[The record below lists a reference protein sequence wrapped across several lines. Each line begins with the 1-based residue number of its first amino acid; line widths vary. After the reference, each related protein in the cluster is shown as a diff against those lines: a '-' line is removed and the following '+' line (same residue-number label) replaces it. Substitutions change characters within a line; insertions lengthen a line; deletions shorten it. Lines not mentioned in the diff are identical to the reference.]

1 MNLASA
7 RALLRIGRRNVARS
21 RWRSALVVVLILLP
35 VGGMVGMATVLA
47 TSTPSP
53 ERVATHRMGQA
64 DLLVFPGEGGD
75 EATLRAK
82 LPAGS
87 RIEPIVEVGA
97 TLIVPGLAIPVT
109 VASED
114 PNGLAKGML
123 TLIDGRWPSATG
135 EVSVS
140 RAFAKL
146 AGASIGSTVEL
157 RELGRSTVVG
167 FVEDELQL
175 GARLAVVPPEIAA
188 TGGPDKSGTWLV
200 ALPPGT
206 DPAALDPALV
216 ASSGSAAPLFIVTTR
231 AQTLSDAGSLGPTT
245 IVLGGLALVDAALVA
260 AAAFAVGI
268 RRRQRELGLLSAAGG
283 TPRQLAGSVLAEAL
297 LLGGLGAVAG
307 VVLGVL
313 GGLALS
319 PFLDELT
326 GHRNPALVLDAPMMV
341 AALVLGILA
350 ALVAAL
356 APAWSAARISVLTA
370 LSGRRPPASSPRR
383 SLGIGVVLI
392 ATGIVATAIGAGL
405 RIAAVQAG
413 LNVWLLLAGAVLGT
427 LGFGA
432 SSGWFLGR
440 LEGPAARLPLASRI
454 ALRDTARARTRNGPI
469 VTALLAATAATI
481 ALAAYQASVE
491 ASSLAHFQPPFL
503 PDQIFLQGP
512 GFEQAGPEAVRA
524 LGATA
529 GAVIPGAGS
538 DARYVWV
545 APTGPN
551 DGTPLVAQNL
561 TVGDAELLRALGA
574 GAAVADLE
582 AGKAIA
588 LTLQAATFTSVT
600 LHIESTTDGSTIATP
615 EVPATVV
622 VIGVT
627 GGAASGATFLAPGED
642 LPGAVIS
649 AATASRLG
657 IPVGHSARFILRLGH
672 AVTDGDISTVAAIA
686 GKYPDT
692 YAFTARPP
700 DVAGGGFRFVIIGG
714 SLLFALTV
722 TGIAVAL
729 GEAESRPEQQTLL
742 AVGADPRLRRRITAA
757 RAGIIALLGGLLA
770 VPAGLLPVWG
780 LLITRHSPLVVPGL
794 EVVAVVALLPVLA
807 IAATWLLSRPIPDWS
822 AFRGRPS

>member
-1 MNLASA
+1 MNASTT

-35 VGGMVGMATVLA
+35 VAGMVGLATVLA

-64 DLLVFPGEGGD
+64 DLLVYLGEGGD
-75 EATLRAK
+75 EATLRVK
-82 LPAGS
+82 LPTGS
-87 RIEPIVEVGA
+87 RIEPIVVIGG

-114 PNGLAKGML
+114 PNGLAQGML
-123 TLIDGRWPSATG
+123 KLVDGRWPTATG
-135 EVSVS
+135 EVSIS

-157 RELGRSTVVG
+157 AELGRSMVVG
-167 FVEDELQL
+167 VVEDELQL
-175 GARLAVVPPEIAA
+175 GSRLAVVPPALA
-188 TGGPDKSGTWLV
+188 TTGGPDKTGTWLV
-200 ALPPGT
+200 ALPAGT
-206 DPAALDPALV
+206 DPATLDPALV
-216 ASSGSAAPLFIVTTR
+216 RSSGPAAPQFIVATR
-231 AQTLSDAGSLGPTT
+231 AQTLSDAASLGPTT

-260 AAAFAVGI
+260 AAAFAVGV
-268 RRRQRELGLLSAAGG
+268 RRRQRELGLLSAAGA
-283 TPRQLAGSVLAEAL
+283 TPRQLAGSVLAEAF
-297 LLGGLGAVAG
+297 LLGGLGAAAG
-307 VVLGVL
+307 VIVGVL
-313 GGLALS
+313 GGFAIS

-326 GHRNPALVLDAPMMV
+326 GHRNPALVLDTSTMV
-341 AALVLGILA
+341 AALALGLLA

-356 APAWSAARISVLTA
+356 APAWSAARMSVLTA

-392 ATGIVATAIGAGL
+392 TTGIIATAIGAGL
-405 RIAAVQAG
+405 RIAAIEAG

-432 SSGWFLGR
+432 CSGWFLGR

-454 ALRDTARARTRNGPI
+454 ALRDTARARNRNGPI

-491 ASSLAHFQPPFL
+491 ASNLAQFRPPFL
-503 PDQIFLQGP
+503 PDQVYIQGP
-512 GFEQAGPEAVRA
+512 GVAQAGPEAARA

-529 GAVIPGAGS
+529 GAIIPGAGS
-538 DARYVWV
+538 DTRYVWV
-545 APTGPN
+545 SSGDPN
-551 DGTPLVAQNL
+551 EASPLVANNL
-561 TVGDAELLRALGA
+561 TVGDAKLLRALGA

-588 LTLQAATFTSVT
+588 LTQQPASLASVT
-600 LHIESTTDGSTIATP
+600 LHIESATDGSSIASP
-615 EVPATVV
+615 DVPATVV
-622 VIGVT
+622 VLGVM
-627 GGAASGATFLAPGED
+627 GEE

-657 IPVGHSARFILRLGH
+657 IPVGHSERYILRLGH
-672 AVTDGDISTVAAIA
+672 AVTDGDIATVAGIA

-700 DVAGGGFRFVIIGG
+700 DVAGGGFRFAIIGG

-729 GEAESRPEQQTLL
+729 GEAETRPEQQTLL

-757 RAGIIALLGGLLA
+757 RAGIIALLGGVLA

-794 EVVAVVALLPVLA
+794 EVVAVVALLPILA
-807 IAATWLLSRPIPDWS
+807 IAATYLLARPIPDWS

>member
-1 MNLASA
+1 VNLAST

-35 VGGMVGMATVLA
+35 VAGMVGMATILA

-53 ERVATHRMGQA
+53 ERVATHQMGQA
-64 DLLVFPGEGGD
+64 DLLVYPGDGGD

-87 RIEPIVEVGA
+87 RIEPIVITGG
-97 TLIVPGLAIPVT
+97 TLIVPGLAIHVT

-123 TLIDGRWPSATG
+123 ALVEGRWPTAPDEVGISA
-135 EVSVS
+135 
-140 RAFAKL
+140 AFAKL

-175 GARLAVVPPEIAA
+175 GARLAVVPPPLAG
-188 TGGPDKSGTWLV
+188 TGGTDKTGTWLV
-200 ALPPGT
+200 ALPAGT
-206 DPAALDPALV
+206 DPATLDPALV
-216 ASSGSAAPLFIVTTR
+216 PPSGPTALQFMVTTR
-231 AQTLSDAGSLGPTT
+231 AQTLAEATSLGPTT

-260 AAAFAVGI
+260 AAAFAVGV
-268 RRRQRELGLLSAAGG
+268 RRRQRELGLLSAAGA

-297 LLGGLGAVAG
+297 LLGGLGAAAG
-307 VVLGVL
+307 VVVGIL
-313 GGLALS
+313 GGLAIS

-326 GHRNPALVLDAPMMV
+326 GHRNPGLILDTSTMV
-341 AALVLGILA
+341 AALVLGLLA
-350 ALVAAL
+350 ALVAAF
-356 APAWSAARISVLTA
+356 APAWSAARMSVLMA

-383 SLGIGVVLI
+383 SLGIGVALI
-392 ATGIVATAIGAGL
+392 ATGVVATAIGAGL
-405 RIAAVQAG
+405 RIATTQG
-413 LNVWLLLAGAVLGT
+413 ELNVWLLLAGAVLGT

-432 SSGWFLGR
+432 CSGWFLSR

-454 ALRDTARARTRNGPI
+454 ALRDTARARNRNGPI

-481 ALAAYQASVE
+481 ALAAYQTSFE
-491 ASSLAHFQPPFL
+491 AANLAHFRPPFL
-503 PDQIFLQGP
+503 PDQVSIQGP
-512 GFEQAGPEAVRA
+512 GVAQAGPEAARA

-529 GAVIPGAGS
+529 GAIIPGAGS
-538 DARYVWV
+538 DTRYVWV
-545 APTGPN
+545 SSGDPN
-551 DGTPLVAQNL
+551 QPSPLVANNL
-561 TVGDAELLRALGA
+561 TVGDPELLRALGA

-588 LTLQAATFTSVT
+588 LAQQPASLTSVT
-600 LHIESTTDGSTIATP
+600 VHIDNATDGSSIASP
-615 EVPATVV
+615 DVPATVV
-622 VIGVT
+622 VLGVI
-627 GGAASGATFLAPGED
+627 GED

-657 IPVGHSARFILRLGH
+657 IPAGHSERYILRLGH
-672 AVTDGDISTVAAIA
+672 AVTDADIATVAGIA

-700 DVAGGGFRFVIIGG
+700 DVAGAGFRFVIIGG

-757 RAGIIALLGGLLA
+757 RAGIIALLGGVLA

-780 LLITRHSPLVVPGL
+780 VLITRHSPLVVPGL
-794 EVVAVVALLPVLA
+794 EVVAIVALLPILA
-807 IAATWLLSRPIPDWS
+807 ITATWVLSRPIPDWS

>member
-1 MNLASA
+1 
-7 RALLRIGRRNVARS
+7 
-21 RWRSALVVVLILLP
+21 
-35 VGGMVGMATVLA
+35 MVGLATVLA
-47 TSTPSP
+47 TSTPSA
-53 ERVATHRMGQA
+53 ERVATHRMGRA
-64 DLLVFPGEGGD
+64 DLLVYPGEGGD
-75 EATLRAK
+75 EAILRAK
-82 LPAGS
+82 LPPGS
-87 RIEPIVEVGA
+87 GIEPILVMGA

-123 TLIDGRWPSATG
+123 TLVDGRWPTATG
-135 EVSVS
+135 EISIS

-146 AGASIGSTVEL
+146 AVASIGSSVEL

-167 FVEDELQL
+167 LVEDELQL
-175 GARLAVVPPEIAA
+175 GSRLTVVPPELAA
-188 TGGPDKSGTWLV
+188 AGGPDKTGTWLV
-200 ALPPGT
+200 ALPAGT
-206 DPAALDPALV
+206 DPATLDPALI
-216 ASSGSAAPLFIVTTR
+216 ASSGPGAPLFIVTTR
-231 AQTLSDAGSLGPTT
+231 AETLDAAGSFGPTT

-260 AAAFAVGI
+260 AAAFAVGV
-268 RRRQRELGLLSAAGG
+268 RRRQRELGLLSAAGA

-297 LLGGLGAVAG
+297 LLGGLGAAAG
-307 VVLGVL
+307 VIVGVL
-313 GGLALS
+313 GGFAIS

-326 GHRNPALVLDAPMMV
+326 GHRNPALVLDAPTMI
-341 AALVLGILA
+341 AALALGLLA

-356 APAWSAARISVLTA
+356 APAWSAARTSVLTA
-370 LSGRRPPASSPRR
+370 LSGRRPPASSSRR
-383 SLGIGVVLI
+383 TLGVGIVLI
-392 ATGIVATAIGAGL
+392 ATGIVATAVGAGL
-405 RIAAVQAG
+405 RLAANQAS

-432 SSGWFLGR
+432 CSGWLLGR

-454 ALRDTARARTRNGPI
+454 ALRDTARARSRNGPI

-491 ASSLAHFQPPFL
+491 ASNLAHFRPPFL
-503 PDQIFLQGP
+503 PDQVYIQGP
-512 GFEQAGPEAVRA
+512 GVAQAGPEAARA

-529 GAVIPGAGS
+529 GAIIPGAGS
-538 DARYVWV
+538 DIRSIWV
-545 APTGPN
+545 SASSPN
-551 DGTPLVAQNL
+551 DASPLVAQNV

-582 AGKAIA
+582 AGKAVT
-588 LTLQAATFTSVT
+588 LTQRPASLTSVT
-600 LHIESTTDGSTIATP
+600 LHIESTTDGSTIANQD
-615 EVPATVV
+615 VSASVV
-622 VIGVT
+622 VLGVT
-627 GGAASGATFLAPGED
+627 GED

-649 AATASRLG
+649 PETASRFG
-657 IPVGHSARFILRLGH
+657 IPVGHSERYILRLGN
-672 AVTDGDISTVAAIA
+672 AVSDGDIATVAGIV

-700 DVAGGGFRFVIIGG
+700 DVAGGGFRFVIISG

-742 AVGADPRLRRRITAA
+742 AVGADPGLRRRITAA

-807 IAATWLLSRPIPDWS
+807 IATTWLLSRPIPEWS
-822 AFRGRPS
+822 AFRNRPT